1 MLVLL
6 VEMLVCHQKGSSN
19 AFWDKA
25 QFLEKS
31 HKLSH
36 RFEGKAFRLF
46 PVAYPMK
53 IQLYKCWKKCDIPLI
68 F

>member
-36 RFEGKAFRLF
+36 RFELRAKLSGYFL
-46 PVAYPMK
+46 
-53 IQLYKCWKKCDIPLI
+53 
-68 F
+68 